1 MVFHE
6 FITRAGKVTTML
18 WYVFSAVM
26 CSFLLFYYGIEVIV
40 LVLECVMTSLYCFQ
54 VMDMLGPSLWDVWN
68 NNSHT

>member
-18 WYVFSAVM
+18 WYVFFAVM
-26 CSFLLFYYGIEVIV
+26 CSFLLFYGIEVIV

-68 NNSHT
+68 NNSHA

>member
-6 FITRAGKVTTML
+6 FITRAGKVTIML
-18 WYVFSAVM
+18 WYVFFAVM
-26 CSFLLFYYGIEVIV
+26 CSFLLFYGIEVIV
-40 LVLECVMTSLYCFQ
+40 LVLECVMMSLYCFQ

>member
-18 WYVFSAVM
+18 WYVFLAVM
-26 CSFLLFYYGIEVIV
+26 CSFLLFYGIEVIV

>member
-6 FITRAGKVTTML
+6 FITKAGKVTTML
-18 WYVFSAVM
+18 WYVFFAVM
-26 CSFLLFYYGIEVIV
+26 CSFLLFYGIEVIV
-40 LVLECVMTSLYCFQ
+40 LVLECVMMSLYCFQ

>member
-6 FITRAGKVTTML
+6 FITRAGKVTIML
-18 WYVFSAVM
+18 WYVFLAVM
-26 CSFLLFYYGIEVIV
+26 CSFLLFYGIEVIV

>member
-18 WYVFSAVM
+18 WYVFFAVM
-26 CSFLLFYYGIEVIV
+26 CSFLLFYGIEVIV
-40 LVLECVMTSLYCFQ
+40 LVLECVMMSLYCFQ

>member
-18 WYVFSAVM
+18 WYVFFAVM
-26 CSFLLFYYGIEVIV
+26 CSFLLFYGIEVIV